1 MNHEELQRDFYRDF
15 DNSYVNNWHINSDH
29 LADEAPVFR
38 SLKDASESD
47 HSESVRKPVRIA
59 QIVKENQQTAKQL
72 GVTNDDIH

>member
-1 MNHEELQRDFYRDF
+1 MTPPERLQGDFYRDF
-15 DNSYVNNWHINSDH
+15 EGRNWHINSDH
-29 LADEAPVFR
+29 LEDEVPVFR

-59 QIVKENQQTAKQL
+59 QIVKENKLIANEK